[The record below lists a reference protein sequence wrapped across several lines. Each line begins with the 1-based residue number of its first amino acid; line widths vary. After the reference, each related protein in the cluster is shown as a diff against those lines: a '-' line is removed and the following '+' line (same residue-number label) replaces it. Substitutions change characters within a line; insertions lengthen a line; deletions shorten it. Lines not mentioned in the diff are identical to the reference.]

1 MYVYVYVC
9 VCVCVR
15 AHVHIEHFF
24 CSKKLKWKR
33 RLQIIFIPVL
43 YFFFKEIYFQDII
56 SNSVPVS
63 LCAQLFYMSY
73 DIVL

>member
-1 MYVYVYVC
+1 M
-9 VCVCVR
+9 
-15 AHVHIEHFF
+15 
-24 CSKKLKWKR
+24 
-33 RLQIIFIPVL
+33 IFIPVL